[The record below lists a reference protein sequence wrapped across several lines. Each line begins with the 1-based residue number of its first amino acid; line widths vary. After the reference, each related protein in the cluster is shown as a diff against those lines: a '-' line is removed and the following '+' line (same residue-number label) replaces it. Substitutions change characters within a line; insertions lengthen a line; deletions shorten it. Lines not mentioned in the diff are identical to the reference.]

1 MLIEPLSIDGA
12 WEVTPR
18 KFGDP
23 RGLFM
28 EAFRS
33 ELLAEVIGHRF
44 DLQQQNL
51 SVSAAGV
58 LRGVHFADVPP
69 GQAKYVSCAQ
79 GAIFDVVVD
88 IRVGSP
94 TFGAW
99 DAVVLDDVE
108 RRAVYVGEGLG
119 HAFVALEDNSVV
131 TYLCSAGYNPA
142 GEHGIHPLDPDIGIE
157 FPTTARDGSP
167 LEFTLSDKD
176 SAAPSLAEAADANLL
191 PDYGDVIRFVR
202 QLAEN

>member
-12 WEVTPR
+12 WEITPK

-28 EAFRS
+28 EAFRGD
-33 ELLAEVIGHRF
+33 LLAEVIGHPF
-44 DLQQQNL
+44 DLQQANL

-69 GQAKYVSCAQ
+69 GQAKYVSCPK

-99 DAVVLDDVE
+99 DGALLDDVD
-108 RRAVYVGEGLG
+108 RRALYIGEGLG

-131 TYLCSAGYNPA
+131 TYLCSTGYNPA
-142 GEHGIHPLDPDIGIE
+142 GEHGINPLDPAIGIE
-157 FPTTARDGSP
+157 FPTTARDGSD
-167 LEFTLSDKD
+167 LSFTLSDKD
-176 SAAPSLAEAADANLL
+176 TAAPTLAEAEASGLL
-191 PDYGDVIRFVR
+191 PEYTDVIGYIRG
-202 QLAEN
+202 LTT

>member
-12 WEVTPR
+12 WEITPR

-28 EAFRS
+28 EAFRAD
-33 ELLAEVIGHRF
+33 LLSEVIGHPF

-69 GQAKYVSCAQ
+69 GQAKYVSCPR

-99 DAVVLDDVE
+99 DGVILDDVD
-108 RRAVYVGEGLG
+108 RRALYVGEGLG
-119 HAFVALEDNSVV
+119 HAFVALEDDSVV
-131 TYLCSAGYNPA
+131 TYLCSTGYNPT
-142 GEHGIHPLDPDIGIE
+142 GEHGVHPLDPEIGIE

-167 LEFTLSDKD
+167 LDFTLSDKD
-176 SAAPSLAEAADANLL
+176 SAAPTLNEAKESGLL
-191 PDYGDVIRFVR
+191 PEYEDVIRFIR
-202 QLAEN
+202 GLAEH

>member
-12 WEVTPR
+12 WEITPK

-28 EAFRS
+28 EAFRGD
-33 ELLAEVIGHRF
+33 LLAEVIGHPF
-44 DLQQQNL
+44 DLQQANL

-69 GQAKYVSCAQ
+69 GQAKYVTCPK

-99 DAVVLDDVE
+99 DGALLDDVD
-108 RRAVYVGEGLG
+108 RRALYIGEGLG

-131 TYLCSAGYNPA
+131 TYLCSTGYNPT
-142 GEHGIHPLDPDIGIE
+142 GEHGINPLDPAIGIE
-157 FPTTARDGSP
+157 FPTTARDGSD
-167 LEFTLSDKD
+167 LTFTLSDKD
-176 SAAPSLAEAADANLL
+176 TAAPTLAEAEASGLL
-191 PDYGDVIRFVR
+191 PEYTDVIGYIRS
-202 QLAEN
+202 LTI

>member
-12 WEVTPR
+12 WEITPK

-28 EAFRS
+28 EAFRGD
-33 ELLAEVIGHRF
+33 LLSEVIGHRF
-44 DLQQQNL
+44 DLRQANL

-69 GQAKYVSCAQ
+69 GQAKYVSCPK

-94 TFGAW
+94 TFGVW
-99 DAVVLDDVE
+99 DGALLDDVD
-108 RRAVYVGEGLG
+108 RRALYIGEGLG

-131 TYLCSAGYNPA
+131 TYLCSTGYHPT
-142 GEHGIHPLDPDIGIE
+142 GEHGINPLDPAVGIE
-157 FPTTARDGSP
+157 FPTTARDGSV
-167 LEFTLSDKD
+167 LTFTLSDKD
-176 SAAPSLAEAADANLL
+176 TAAPTLAEAEASGLL
-191 PDYGDVIRFVR
+191 PEYIDVIGYIRS
-202 QLAEN
+202 LTT

>member
-12 WEVTPR
+12 WEITPK

-33 ELLAEVIGHRF
+33 DLLAEVIGHPF
-44 DLQQQNL
+44 DLQQANL

-69 GQAKYVSCAQ
+69 GQAKYVNCPK

-99 DAVVLDDVE
+99 DGALLDDVD
-108 RRAVYVGEGLG
+108 RRALYIGEGLG

-131 TYLCSAGYNPA
+131 TYLCSTGYNTT
-142 GEHGIHPLDPDIGIE
+142 GEHGINPLDSAIGIE
-157 FPTTARDGSP
+157 FPTTARDGSD
-167 LEFTLSDKD
+167 LTFTLSDKD
-176 SAAPSLAEAADANLL
+176 TAAPTLAEAEASGLL
-191 PDYGDVIRFVR
+191 PGYTDVIGYIRS
-202 QLAEN
+202 LTT

>member
-12 WEVTPR
+12 WEITPR

-28 EAFRS
+28 EAFRADLLS
-33 ELLAEVIGHRF
+33 EVMGHPF

-69 GQAKYVSCAQ
+69 GQAKYVSCPK

-99 DAVVLDDVE
+99 DGVVLDDVD
-108 RRAVYVGEGLG
+108 RRALYVGEGLG
-119 HAFVALEDNSVV
+119 HAFVALEDDSVV
-131 TYLCSAGYNPA
+131 TYLCSTGYNPT
-142 GEHGIHPLDPDIGIE
+142 GEHGIHPLDPAIGIE

-167 LEFTLSDKD
+167 LDFTLSDKD
-176 SAAPSLAEAADANLL
+176 VAAPTLADAKESGLL
-191 PDYGDVIRFVR
+191 PDYEDVIRFVR
-202 QLAEN
+202 TLAEN

>member
-12 WEVTPR
+12 WEITPK

-28 EAFRS
+28 EAFRGD
-33 ELLAEVIGHRF
+33 LLAEVIGHPF
-44 DLQQQNL
+44 DLQQANL

-69 GQAKYVSCAQ
+69 GQAKYVTCPK

-99 DAVVLDDVE
+99 DGALLDDVD
-108 RRAVYVGEGLG
+108 RRALYIGEGLG

-131 TYLCSAGYNPA
+131 TYLCSTGYNPT
-142 GEHGIHPLDPDIGIE
+142 GEHGINPLDPAIGIE
-157 FPTTARDGSP
+157 FPTTARDGSA
-167 LEFTLSDKD
+167 LTFTLSDKD
-176 SAAPSLAEAADANLL
+176 TAAPTLAEAEASGLL
-191 PDYGDVIRFVR
+191 PEYTDVIGYIRS
-202 QLAEN
+202 LTI

>member
-12 WEVTPR
+12 WEITPK

-28 EAFRS
+28 EAFRGD
-33 ELLAEVIGHRF
+33 LLAEVIGHPF
-44 DLQQQNL
+44 DLQQANL

-69 GQAKYVSCAQ
+69 GQAKYVSCPR

-99 DAVVLDDVE
+99 DGALLDDVD
-108 RRAVYVGEGLG
+108 RRALYIGEGLG

-131 TYLCSAGYNPA
+131 TYLCSTGYNPA
-142 GEHGIHPLDPDIGIE
+142 GEHGINPLDPAIGIE
-157 FPTTARDGSP
+157 FPTTARDGSD
-167 LEFTLSDKD
+167 LTFTLSDKD
-176 SAAPSLAEAADANLL
+176 TAAPTLAEAEASGLL
-191 PDYGDVIRFVR
+191 PEYTDVIGYIRS
-202 QLAEN
+202 LTI